1 MMDHQEYDRFFGDL
15 LEKRL
20 KYLDEKKA
28 FDAAVAQVNAKLDLE
43 EYKRIQAKQSK
54 LSANE
59 RRAVV
64 ARVEGR
70 A

>member
-1 MMDHQEYDRFFGDL
+1 MDHQEHDRFFGDL

-28 FDAAVAQVNAKLDLE
+28 FDAAVAQVNAKMDLE

-64 ARVEGR
+64 SRVEGR

>member
-1 MMDHQEYDRFFGDL
+1 MDYKEHDRFFGDL
-15 LEKRL
+15 H
-20 KYLDEKKA
+20 LDEEKA